1 MGRIQNNIFFSTVK
15 KSTWFQGMLTNQV
28 YRLSLW
34 LCFLLTWGFI
44 EFIVCLELDSRLMCP
59 PSSRLVSVV
68 ALSAGVLFLP
78 SALRKRSFEQM
89 RYRNVTIT
97 DRPVFLW
104 HVATAWVDVFFPIP
118 HALLCAEIL
127 QSYNIWM
134 DIKGESF
141 TRADERSI
149 SLVVL
154 TRNTYGSTETAV
166 FWLACPL

>member
-1 MGRIQNNIFFSTVK
+1 MELFSLFNEIMHRKHSAQCLPWGEYKIIYFFSTVK

-78 SALRKRSFEQM
+78 SALRYKILWANEIQKRYYHRSSCLLVTCGYCLGWCILSNTPCPFVC
-89 RYRNVTIT
+89 RNSSK
-97 DRPVFLW
+97 L
-104 HVATAWVDVFFPIP
+104 
-118 HALLCAEIL
+118 
-127 QSYNIWM
+127 
-134 DIKGESF
+134 
-141 TRADERSI
+141 
-149 SLVVL
+149 
-154 TRNTYGSTETAV
+154 
-166 FWLACPL
+166 